1 MARADAGDAEARIRG
16 VIDAAKALD
25 VPISSFHF
33 GSGYTSIG
41 KKRYVFTWNRAKFPE
56 PKALTRAFADAHM
69 KVVANVKP
77 CLLDDHPRYID
88 VAAAGGFIAA
98 RHDHAPLHARI

>member
-1 MARADAGDAEARIRG
+1 MALADAPDAQARIEG

-41 KKRYVFTWNRAKFPE
+41 TKRYVFTWNREKFPE
-56 PKALTRAFADAHM
+56 PKALTRAFADARM

-77 CLLDDHPRYID
+77 CLLDDHPRYGRGR
-88 VAAAGGFIAA
+88 GGRRFH
-98 RHDHAPLHARI
+98 RRRR